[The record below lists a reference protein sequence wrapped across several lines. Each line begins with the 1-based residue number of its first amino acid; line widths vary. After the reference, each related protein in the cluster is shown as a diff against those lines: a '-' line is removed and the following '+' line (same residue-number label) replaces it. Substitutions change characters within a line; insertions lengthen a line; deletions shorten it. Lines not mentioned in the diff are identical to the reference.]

1 MSSPM
6 TDGRGADSAGPAPG
20 IRIRRATAADAR
32 VLTRMV
38 RTSGAYDGHY
48 ASVVAGLTVGR
59 DYIAARCVHVAVDA
73 GGARL
78 GFYGL
83 LTDTAELDLL
93 FVADRAQGLGIGRLL
108 IAHMTSEARRHGLD
122 SVRVVSHPPAEGFY
136 RAMGA
141 ERTGTAPPNPPA
153 VAWPRPELR
162 FRIPAAL

>member
-6 TDGRGADSAGPAPG
+6 TGNRVGHPAPD
-20 IRIRRATAADAR
+20 IRIRRAVDADAR
-32 VLTRMV
+32 ALTRMV
-38 RTSGAYDGHY
+38 RGSGAYEGHY

-59 DYIAARCVHVAVDA
+59 DYIAAQRVHVAVDA
-73 GGARL
+73 DGARL

-83 LTDTAELDLL
+83 LADIAELDLL

-108 IAHMTSEARRHGLD
+108 IGHMTAEARRHGLD

-141 ERTGTAPPNPPA
+141 ERTGTVAPNPPA

-162 FRIPAAL
+162 FRIPATP